1 MGDKKEQ
8 QDVPNPLHFLFT
20 AAAAAAAAAL
30 SELHQ
35 SVYTSQTCCSP
46 TNFSRSLTHIHS
58 HASLYTWT
66 GERAPSGEELHR
78 RLECRPWLENCLSSG
93 NVRATLSGSPSVSR
107 RPSGCTRSFVFSLD
121 DVFRLIGCDCACV
134 CVAPAVNLQQG
145 PRQRGE
151 QRGIA
156 GCWTSLGPT
165 ALESFADDVIVYV
178 TGMKQ

>member
-8 QDVPNPLHFLFT
+8 QDVQNALHFLFT
-20 AAAAAAAAAL
+20 AAAAAAL

-46 TNFSRSLTHIHS
+46 TNLSRSLAHIHS
-58 HASLYTWT
+58 HASLYTWR

-78 RLECRPWLENCLSSG
+78 RLECRPRLENCVSSG

-121 DVFRLIGCDCACV
+121 DVFRLIRCDSVRVRCTSCRTCSRASTEGR
-134 CVAPAVNLQQG
+134 AARNRWLPDQFGADG
-145 PRQRGE
+145 AGE
-151 QRGIA
+151 FCR
-156 GCWTSLGPT
+156 
-165 ALESFADDVIVYV
+165 
-178 TGMKQ
+178 